1 MKQYLDLL
9 KDVLENGQGK
19 DDRTGTGTISVFGRQ
34 VRYDLSNGFP
44 LVTTKKVHLKS
55 IIIEL
60 LWYLRGDTN
69 IKFLQENGVTIWNAW
84 ADEKGELG
92 PIYGKQWVA
101 WEGPNGEK
109 INQIA
114 EVVKAIKENP
124 NSRRIIVSAWNVGE
138 LQGLISGQRTAPP
151 PCPAFFQFSVD
162 SQDRLSCSLY
172 QRSADSF
179 LGVPFDIVT
188 YSLLTMMLAQV
199 TGKKPGEFIHTFGDL
214 HIYKNHLDQV
224 KEQLSREPRP
234 LPKMKINPEVKDI
247 FDFKYEDFTLEGYD
261 PHPAIKGEISV

>member
-34 VRYDLSNGFP
+34 ARYDLSKGFP
-44 LVTTKKVHLKS
+44 LVTTKKVYLKA
-55 IIIEL
+55 IIYEL

-69 IKFLQENGVTIWNAW
+69 IKFLQDNGITIWDEW
-84 ADEKGELG
+84 ADESGELG

-114 EVVKAIKENP
+114 EAVKMLKENP
-124 NSRRIIVSAWNVGE
+124 SSRRIIVNAWNVGD
-138 LQGLISGQRTAPP
+138 LQGLIGGKRTAPP
-151 PCPAFFQFSVD
+151 PCPTLFQFYVD
-162 SQDRLSCSLY
+162 SQDRLSCHLY
-172 QRSADSF
+172 QRSADIF

-224 KEQLSREPRP
+224 KEQLSREPKA

-247 FDFKYEDFTLEGYD
+247 FDFKYEDFELEGYD
-261 PHPAIKGEISV
+261 PHPGIKAPIAV